1 MAFAGRC
8 GLDLNIN
15 GKQDVFT
22 ELFNE
27 ELEQFSKLNLK
38 IIPNSNKFSWIM
50 ELMKISSKLLVN
62 LNLILNN

>member
-1 MAFAGRC
+1 NGICWKMWII
-8 GLDLNIN
+8 LNIN